1 MNLNFPAVTNQS
13 SLKHFNFYKNWFYGK
28 NFLVSSSRES
38 GGTSYISGE
47 KGQSSYKSGEN
58 GVSRSKESEGSK
70 SKENGQSFQTKTFK
84 GISFE
89 KSSEK
94 ISEEIEGSIKN
105 TGEFKCGKIYFI
117 EII

>member
-1 MNLNFPAVTNQS
+1 MSFFFTYKAYIQS
-13 SLKHFNFYKNWFYGK
+13 RFYGK
-28 NFLVSSSRES
+28 NFLFSSSRES
-38 GGTSYISGE
+38 GGTNYISGE
-47 KGQSSYKSGEN
+47 KGESSYKSGEN

-89 KSSEK
+89 KSFET

-117 EII
+117 EIK

>member
-1 MNLNFPAVTNQS
+1 MNLNFPAFTNQT
-13 SLKHFNFYKNWFYGK
+13 SLKHFNFYKNCFYGK

-38 GGTSYISGE
+38 GGTSYI
-47 KGQSSYKSGEN
+47 SGEN

-70 SKENGQSFQTKTFK
+70 SKENGQSFQTKTIK

-89 KSSEK
+89 KSFET

-105 TGEFKCGKIYFI
+105 TEEFKCGKIYFI

>member
-1 MNLNFPAVTNQS
+1 MNLNFPAFTNQT

-47 KGQSSYKSGEN
+47 KGELSYKSGEN

-89 KSSEK
+89 KSFET